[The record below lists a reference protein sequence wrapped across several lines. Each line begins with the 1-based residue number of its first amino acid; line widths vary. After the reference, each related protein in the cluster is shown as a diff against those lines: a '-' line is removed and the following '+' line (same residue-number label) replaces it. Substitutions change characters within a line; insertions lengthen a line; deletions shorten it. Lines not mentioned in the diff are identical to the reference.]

1 MWSTK
6 KSFFYELA
14 RKVQFYFDV
23 IRRRNLRKVKID
35 KKMHEKR
42 IVVVDDDESIR
53 KTFFLILHENYR
65 VYLAKDSREA
75 LQRFKDT
82 DVDLIIA
89 DLKLPHLS
97 GVEMVSEF
105 RSAGYKGDVILISAF
120 PDLIDIDELSRLS
133 ISHFFVKPLDLD
145 ALNRSIDHLLS
156 SEKNTEKRV

>member
-1 MWSTK
+1 
-6 KSFFYELA
+6 
-14 RKVQFYFDV
+14 V
-23 IRRRNLRKVKID
+23 IRRRNLREVKID
-35 KKMHEKR
+35 KKMREKR

-97 GVEMVSEF
+97 GVEMVSKF
-105 RSAGYKGDVILISAF
+105 RASGFKGDVILISAY

-145 ALNRSIDHLLS
+145 ALNRSIDHLLK
-156 SEKNTEKRV
+156 SEENTERRV